1 MLGLTTS
8 TTIHKT
14 LVLVHIFWGQARLR
28 VEESGSI
35 TLIYQTSEA
44 FQPIHVQLRHKHGT
58 SHTWLFDA
66 FILIA
71 DKLHMFYHITLG
83 LVILKWGEPSLLVK
97 AVRN

>member
-14 LVLVHIFWGQARLR
+14 LDLVHIFWGQARLR

-44 FQPIHVQLRHKHGT
+44 FQHIYVGASLQRFQGTDINGSESYQLQKEEIHG
-58 SHTWLFDA
+58 S
-66 FILIA
+66 
-71 DKLHMFYHITLG
+71 MCTL
-83 LVILKWGEPSLLVK
+83 VS
-97 AVRN
+97 